1 MSFRDDVV
9 ATSDIDG
16 CYQGGLSG
24 IKSSEKSYFSFSDSR
39 KICGSVDID
48 SCVKSKYPHDNRWD
62 YVIGYDG
69 KAYFV
74 EIHPASTSEV
84 GTMILKLNW
93 LKRWLRSQSSPLKG
107 SFHWV
112 ASGKVA
118 IAKGSP
124 QARKLASSG
133 IVGPKRVCEGK
144 L

>member
-9 ATSDIDG
+9 ATSDISG
-16 CYQGGLSG
+16 CYQCGLNG
-24 IKSSEKSYFSFSDSR
+24 IKSSERSYFRFSDTR
-39 KICGSVDID
+39 KIDGSVDID
-48 SCVKSKYPHDNRWD
+48 SCVKSKYPYDNRWD
-62 YVIGYDG
+62 YMIGYNDEI
-69 KAYFV
+69 YFV

-84 GTMILKLNW
+84 RTMISKLTW
-93 LKRWLRSQSSPLKG
+93 LKQWLRDQSSPLEG

-124 QARKLASSG
+124 QARKLACSG

-144 L
+144 E